1 MRACSPPLTFHRTG
15 PLQTEIQ
22 EIDQYLKKMG
32 VSDPSLRRRVETQ
45 LPYTSGDAVSSAL
58 AAAHRMEPLVHLNAA
73 GRALLEGAGASNAAA
88 PAVAL
93 VLCCDADGGGGG
105 MESLLAQLELPAL
118 ALRLPD
124 ESEEGGLDSAPPDVP
139 QLARLGAKL
148 LRAAALPPACRLALA
163 GVGFGALLAHDL
175 ALQHVAVVQP
185 PARVPGDAAADR
197 HGRGNERPRPLG
209 RAL

>member
-118 ALRLPD
+118 ALRLPL
-124 ESEEGGLDSAPPDVP
+124 GGCLCSQSVKNGVSG
-139 QLARLGAKL
+139 LKGAWSPG
-148 LRAAALPPACRLALA
+148 R
-163 GVGFGALLAHDL
+163 GALLVGCTAGCGC
-175 ALQHVAVVQP
+175 ACA
-185 PARVPGDAAADR
+185 
-197 HGRGNERPRPLG
+197 
-209 RAL
+209 